1 MALVNWKTVS
11 RPFPAFRT
19 RQKPDEYGLEY
30 ETVTFIFLQ
39 PLHFPL
45 FKQFFIPRTVF
56 YVVLIEERFL
66 ATEQFSF
73 FSFFLSPS
81 PPSSLP

>member
-30 ETVTFIFLQ
+30 ETVTFIFPQ

-66 ATEQFSF
+66 ATEQFFF
-73 FSFFLSPS
+73 FSFFPSPS
-81 PPSSLP
+81 PSSSLP